1 MSNFDTLG
9 NRCKTYEAAFKNYLP
24 PRMPVI
30 LRLDGKSFSSY
41 LKGCQ
46 KPFDSKVIS
55 CMNDTLLY
63 LCKNVQNVVLG
74 YVQSDEISLLLNN
87 FKEYNTES
95 WFNNNIQKM
104 CSVASGMASAYFSS
118 ISDRIF
124 GKMKLAA
131 FDCRAFVV
139 PKEDV
144 SNVFY
149 WRQKDCERNSVSMLA
164 RSLYS
169 HKECHDQNSSELKEM
184 CLKKGQD
191 WNALPVSQRLGRC
204 AVKNKSWK
212 TGTNPKT
219 GQTFEALRSEWVID
233 NNIPSFVGDREY
245 INKHLSFETSETK
258 AQGSVYHLD
267 YGTPGIRP
275 V

>member
-1 MSNFDTLG
+1 MNNDNLG
-9 NRCKTYEAAFKNYLP
+9 DRCKAYEATFKNFLP

-30 LRLDGKSFSSY
+30 LRLDGTHFHSY

-46 KPFDSKVIS
+46 KPFDAKVIS
-55 CMNDTLLY
+55 CMDDTLLY

-87 FKEYNTES
+87 FKDYGTEA
-95 WFNNNIQKM
+95 WYNNNVQKM
-104 CSVASGMASAYFSS
+104 CSVAAGMASAYFSS

-124 GKMKLAA
+124 GKIKLAT
-131 FDCRAFVV
+131 FDCRAFAV

-144 SNVFY
+144 CNVLY

-169 HKECHDQNSSELKEM
+169 HKECHDKNSSQLKEM
-184 CLKKGQD
+184 CLKKGQS
-191 WNALPVSQRLGRC
+191 WEALPTSQKHGRC
-204 AVKNKSWK
+204 AVKIKSWK

-219 GQTFEALRSEWVID
+219 GEVFEALRSEWVID
-233 NNIPSFVGDREY
+233 NNIPSFIEDREY
-245 INKHLSFETSETK
+245 INKHLSFETAETK
-258 AQGSVYHLD
+258 AMGKVYYVN
-267 YGTPGIRP
+267 YGHPDITP